1 MVGYAYRVNSDEL
14 ISILRRGANDVW
26 QLGLTDNQLSQFARY
41 AEILVDWNANR
52 MNLTR
57 LTSTHDVAVK
67 HFLDSLA
74 LLKAID
80 IPSGARLIDIG
91 TGAGLPG
98 IAVKIAR
105 PDVDVTLL
113 DSTAK
118 KLTFCQAVIDD
129 IGLSGISSPSPFQ
142 GEGRGEVS
150 LSGIRTI
157 HGRAEEIGRSTEHAA
172 AYDIVTARAV
182 ASLDKLLPWC
192 APFVSKGGKI
202 IALKGALAVEEL
214 STARPVARALRLRL
228 DEPVAVALPEAEED
242 TIRQIIVARS

>member
-1 MVGYAYRVNSDEL
+1 MAVGYANRVNSDDL

-26 QLGLTDNQLSQFARY
+26 QLGLTDLQLSQFARY

-57 LTSTHDVAVK
+57 LTSTADIAVK

-80 IPSGARLIDIG
+80 IPEATRLIDVG

-98 IAVKIAR
+98 IAVKIVR
-105 PDVDVTLL
+105 PDIDVTLL

-129 IGLSGISSPSPFQ
+129 IGLT
-142 GEGRGEVS
+142 
-150 LSGIRTI
+150 GIRTI
-157 HGRAEEIGRSTEHAA
+157 HGRAEEVGRSTEHGGR
-172 AYDIVTARAV
+172 YDLVTARAV

-192 APFVSKGGKI
+192 APFVSKGGRI
-202 IALKGALAVEEL
+202 AALKGALAPEEMV
-214 STARPVARALRLRL
+214 TADPVARRLRL
-228 DEPVAVALPEAEED
+228 TVDEPIAIALPEAAEE
-242 TIRQIIVARS
+242 TIRQIIIARA